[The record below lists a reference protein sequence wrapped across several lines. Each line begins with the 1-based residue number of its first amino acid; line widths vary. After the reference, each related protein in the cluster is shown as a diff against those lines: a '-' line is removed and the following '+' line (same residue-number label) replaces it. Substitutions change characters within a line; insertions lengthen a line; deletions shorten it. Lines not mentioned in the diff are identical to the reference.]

1 MVEDMVHGTRAVE
14 EALEAGGRVNRLLV
28 AKESQGPAT
37 HRLIQQAKALGVPF
51 DVVPLAKLN
60 HLAGTGEHQG
70 VAARVSPVEYMA
82 LDECLQRC
90 PAKALLLVLD
100 QVQHPRNLGMLIRTA
115 RGAGVSGVLLPQ
127 RGGALVDDTVVRAS
141 AGAVFHVPLAP
152 CSNLKRAMG
161 RLKEAGFWV
170 YGLAG
175 EGELDV
181 FSVPWAERS
190 ALVMGNEAKGLRPS
204 VLKQCDALVRIPL
217 EGGLDSLNVAVAAGI
232 ALFQAAPWR
241 AGL

>member
-1 MVEDMVHGTRAVE
+1 MTESVVHGLRAVQ
-14 EALEAGGRVNRLLV
+14 EALEAGSRVNRLLV
-28 AKESQGPAT
+28 AKESQGAAT
-37 HRLIQQAKALGVPF
+37 HSLIQAAKRQGVPF

-60 HLAGTGEHQG
+60 HLVGSGDHQG
-70 VAARVSPVEYMA
+70 VAARVSPVSYDTIE
-82 LDECLQRC
+82 DCLARC
-90 PAKALLLVLD
+90 PSKALLLVLD

-115 RGAGVSGVLLPQ
+115 RGAGGSGVLLPQ

-141 AGAVFHVPLAP
+141 AGAVFHVPLVS
-152 CSNLKRAMG
+152 CGNLKNGLRT
-161 RLKEAGFWV
+161 LKDAGFWV

-175 EGELDV
+175 EGDIDV
-181 FSVPWAERS
+181 FSVPWADRA

-241 AGL
+241 RER